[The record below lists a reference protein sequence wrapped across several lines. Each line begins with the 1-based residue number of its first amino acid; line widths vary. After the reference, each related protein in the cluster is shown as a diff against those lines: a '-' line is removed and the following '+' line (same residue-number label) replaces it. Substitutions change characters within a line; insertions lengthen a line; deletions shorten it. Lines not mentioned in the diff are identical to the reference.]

1 MEHASENVLKSL
13 FNKAARLQD
22 CCKTYLLHSHLLFSQ
37 NLKKFHQLS
46 INYLLVK
53 NVKCKVTFTEAYLEP
68 SQTSTMK
75 VFDEEKGCLMDVS
88 LDSKYNSGL
97 LDTTCKM
104 APLNSFILQYSS
116 YNQFIF
122 WFQKL
127 KHYTERHLMTN
138 FTHL

>member
-1 MEHASENVLKSL
+1 M
-13 FNKAARLQD
+13 
-22 CCKTYLLHSHLLFSQ
+22 LFSQ

-46 INYLLVK
+46 INYILFK

-75 VFDEEKGCLMDVS
+75 VFDEEKCCLMDVS

-116 YNQFIF
+116 HNQFIF

-127 KHYTERHLMTN
+127 KHYIERHLMTN
-138 FTHL
+138 FRRFHSFINIICIAPLPGIFPGFFLQPVNGSKN